1 MSHLFD
7 LIRRMTPPIHKEG
20 FVFIYIFAGATVLL
34 GLLSNAL
41 GWIGTILTM
50 WCVYFFR
57 NPERYTPEGD
67 TLIVS
72 PADGVV
78 SNIQDVALPKELGR
92 SEDELF
98 TRISIFLSVFDVHVN
113 RVPATGEIVDL
124 HYNPG
129 KFLSADLDKASEVN
143 ERQTVLMKAKTG
155 EDICFVQIA
164 GLVARRILCDLEE
177 KQVVKAGERFGIIR
191 FGSRMDVYLPKG
203 VAPNVI
209 VGQRAVGGET
219 ILADLKIKGDAIK
232 GEVR

>member
-20 FVFIYIFAGATVLL
+20 FVFIYIFAGVTVLL
-34 GLLSNAL
+34 GLVWNGF
-41 GWIGTILTM
+41 GWLGTILTM

-57 NPERYTPEGD
+57 NPDRYTPEGES
-67 TLIVS
+67 LIIS
-72 PADGVV
+72 PADGIV
-78 SNIQDVALPKELGR
+78 SNIEDVPLPKELGR
-92 SEDELF
+92 ADDELF
-98 TRISIFLSVFDVHVN
+98 TRISVFLSVFDVHVN

-124 HYNPG
+124 HYHPG

-143 ERQTVLMKAKTG
+143 ERQTVLMKTPSG
-155 EDICFVQIA
+155 EEIAFVQIA

-177 KQVVKAGERFGIIR
+177 KQKVKAGERFGIIR

-203 VAPNVI
+203 VAPQVI

-219 ILADLKIKGDAIK
+219 IFADLKVKGDAVK